1 MKLFALS
8 TEQEEKAKKMAQG
21 QVVGRTVKESDYF
34 RVVRGGAIIFY
45 RRGLGIEGDVW
56 STQLQEWESKLMMEL
71 E

>member
-21 QVVGRTVKESDYF
+21 QVVGGTVKESDYF

-45 RRGLGIEGDVW
+45 RR
-56 STQLQEWESKLMMEL
+56 S
-71 E
+71 